1 MPFCIVSQ
9 RPSARM
15 FRLKELVKE
24 VTDDQVYYLL
34 VSKYIDLSC
43 LEGMNKVILSTP
55 FNAETWKCIKEQIPK
70 EKLII
75 DISTEYALMPI
86 MEYGITLTA
95 FNRETLDQISGDEEN
110 WNIILG
116 LTNNNKQDVF
126 PKRNNSVAVDFNYIS
141 PEDLLEIP
149 KKYSIHGFS
158 YGLLSSVQEFKDCT
172 FQRAIVCQ
180 EPEDLWLYSDCEYI
194 LYTKADNNEDIVIP
208 DTMIDFLL
216 MGVKVIVTNNLE
228 SAQSFLRTNNCG
240 VSIGQD
246 QIKHFS
252 QLTEQPVKELEA
264 KLFEK
269 DISQM
274 TKILEVE

>member
-24 VTDDQVYYLL
+24 ITNDQVYYLL

-55 FNAETWKCIKEQIPK
+55 FGAETWKCITEQIPK

-75 DISTEYALMPI
+75 DISTEHALLPI
-86 MEYGITLTA
+86 TDYGITLTA
-95 FNRETLDQISGDEEN
+95 FNKETLDQISSDEEN

-116 LTNNNKQDVF
+116 LTNCYKQDIF
-126 PKRNNSVAVDFNYIS
+126 PKRNNSIAVDFNYVN
-141 PEDLLEIP
+141 PVDLLEIP
-149 KKYSIHGFS
+149 KHYTVHGFS
-158 YGLLSSVQEFKDCT
+158 YGLLGSVQEFKDCT

-180 EPEDLWLYSDCEYI
+180 EPEDLWLYSDCEYV

-216 MGVKVIVTNNLE
+216 MGVKVIITSNLE
-228 SAQSFLRTNNCG
+228 AAQSFLRTNNCG
-240 VSIGQD
+240 ISIGRD
-246 QIKHFS
+246 QIKHFEH
-252 QLTEQPVKELEA
+252 LVEQPVKELETM
-264 KLFEK
+264 LFEK

-274 TKILEVE
+274 TKILEIV